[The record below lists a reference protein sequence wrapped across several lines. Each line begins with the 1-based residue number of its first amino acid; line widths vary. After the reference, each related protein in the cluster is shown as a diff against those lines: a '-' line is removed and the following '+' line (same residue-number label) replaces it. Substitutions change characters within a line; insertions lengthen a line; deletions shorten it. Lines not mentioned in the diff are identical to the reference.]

1 MFLRSALR
9 RTRRRP
15 QWWLGGLILLLLG
28 ATALTRAAGGP
39 AVLIELEGPI
49 GPASSDFV
57 KRSLETAAARSAEVA
72 ILQIDTPGG
81 LDSSMREIIK
91 DILASPVPV
100 AGYVAPQGA
109 HAASAGTFILYATHV
124 AAMAPATNLGA
135 ATPVPLGGERP
146 APRPT
151 SRPAPKPAEDAAGD
165 DDGEA
170 ADGSDATAES
180 GEQAGTTREAPA
192 DAMKS
197 KVVNDAVAYIRS
209 LAERRGRNADWAEL
223 AVREAA
229 SLSADEALEKN
240 VIDLVAV
247 DVQALLQA
255 IDGREVELPGGSRE
269 LATAGL
275 VVERLEPDWRTE
287 ILQIITNPQ
296 VALLLVFVGIYGLLF
311 EGYNP
316 GAIVPGVV
324 GAISLL
330 LAAYALQ
337 ILPVNYAGLALM
349 ALGVGLMI
357 AEVFAPSFGVLGLG
371 GVAAFV
377 AGAVFLMDTDVPG
390 FGIPLA
396 TVTAMALVGAI
407 LVFAIV
413 WVAAKSR
420 FRPVVSGVEQLIGMD
435 AEAVEAFSG
444 DGQVMVHGEI
454 WHATA
459 AGPVAK
465 GQHLKVTGVDGLTLS
480 VDPLDS
486 DSTHHGEQ

>member
-1 MFLRSALR
+1 M
-9 RTRRRP
+9 
-15 QWWLGGLILLLLG
+15 LLG
-28 ATALTRAAGGP
+28 AAALTRAAGGP
-39 AVLIELEGPI
+39 AILIELEGPI

-57 KRSLETAAARSAEVA
+57 KRSLETAATRSAEVA

-81 LDSSMREIIK
+81 LDTSMREIIK

-100 AGYVAPQGA
+100 AGFVAPQGA

-146 APRPT
+146 APKPT
-151 SRPAPKPAEDAAGD
+151 PRPAPEPAGDAAS
-165 DDGEA
+165 DGEA
-170 ADGSDATAES
+170 AAEPQEEPS
-180 GEQAGTTREAPA
+180 GTQEAPA

-229 SLSADEALEKN
+229 SLSAEEALEKN

-255 IDGREVELPGGSRE
+255 IDGREVELPGGPRE

-324 GAISLL
+324 GVISLL

-357 AEVFAPSFGVLGLG
+357 AEIFAPSFGVLGIG

-396 TVTAMALVGAI
+396 TVTAMALVGAL

-420 FRPVVSGVEQLIGMD
+420 FRPIVSGVEQLVGLD

-454 WHATA
+454 WNATA
-459 AGPVAK
+459 AGPIAK

-486 DSTHHGEQ
+486 NSTHHGEQ